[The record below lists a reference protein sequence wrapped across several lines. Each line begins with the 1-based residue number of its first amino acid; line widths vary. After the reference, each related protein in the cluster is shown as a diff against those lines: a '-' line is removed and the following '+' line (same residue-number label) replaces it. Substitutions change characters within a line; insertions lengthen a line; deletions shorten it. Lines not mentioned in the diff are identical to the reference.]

1 MKVDRYRPGDASENS
16 RLFLLV
22 AYGGALPEIART
34 DAAGYV
40 TVGASDTRSLPEAL
54 CNEIEQAIHADGYW
68 MGDLPSS

>member
-1 MKVDRYRPGDASENS
+1 VKIDRYRPRGASESS
-16 RLFLLV
+16 RLYLLV

-34 DAAGYV
+34 DSVGYV

-54 CNEIEQAIHADGYW
+54 CNEIERTIQADGYW

>member
-1 MKVDRYRPGDASENS
+1 M
-16 RLFLLV
+16 